1 MSPLIRGGVGPASLL
16 LSLITTGCGYSSAA
30 VFRSDIETVHVQI
43 FESHEFR
50 RNLEFLLTEAV
61 MKRIAAETPYRVVD
75 KGKADTILKGEL
87 LEVRQSAYAP
97 DFVSKQPR
105 ETQMTMVVRVEWKD
119 LRTGVVLADYPLLLQ
134 SIDYLPPAGE
144 SEAFAEQKAVDR
156 MASRIVSSM
165 YGDW

>member
-1 MSPLIRGGVGPASLL
+1 MRRGVAAAL
-16 LSLITTGCGYSSAA
+16 LSLGLITTGCGYSSGA
-30 VFRSDIETVHVQI
+30 VFRDDIKTVHVEI
-43 FESHEFR
+43 FDSHEFR

-61 MKRIAAETPYRVVD
+61 MKRIGAETPYRVVD
-75 KGKADTILKGEL
+75 KSKADTILKGEL

-97 DFVSKQPR
+97 DFLTKQPR
-105 ETQMTMVVRVEWKD
+105 DTQMTMVVRMQWKD
-119 LRTGVVLADYPLLLQ
+119 LRSGKILADFPLLLQ

-156 MASRIVSSM
+156 MADRIVSAM